1 MSYEKVKKITID
13 KVNRTVKVCSA
24 CNNIRPLT
32 YGYWCINEDTLDE
45 AISKTMLS
53 IWNGYLHLSEHDR
66 TNCIWNYAVWKA
78 SENEHIR
85 KKYKELDYGYSS
97 NKEELTKLYTTLARI
112 FKSIDVKKEK
122 YIMRYNE
129 YAYVKKIKGR
139 YIYTTHYKDEA
150 LVLKNNIEAE
160 WFQHLY
166 PSYKIEKLG

>member
-24 CNNIRPLT
+24 CNNLRPLK
-32 YGYWCINEDTLDE
+32 YEYWTLKADTLDE
-45 AISKTMLS
+45 AIGKTIVS
-53 IWNGYLHLSEHDR
+53 IWNGELHISEKDR

-78 SENEHIR
+78 SEKEHIR
-85 KKYKELDYGYSS
+85 KKYEELNYGYTS
-97 NKEELTKLYTTLARI
+97 NKEELTKLYTTLASI

-129 YAYVKKIKGR
+129 YAYVKKFKGR
-139 YIYTTHYKDEA
+139 CICTTWYENKA

-166 PSYKIEKLG
+166 PSYKVLKLG